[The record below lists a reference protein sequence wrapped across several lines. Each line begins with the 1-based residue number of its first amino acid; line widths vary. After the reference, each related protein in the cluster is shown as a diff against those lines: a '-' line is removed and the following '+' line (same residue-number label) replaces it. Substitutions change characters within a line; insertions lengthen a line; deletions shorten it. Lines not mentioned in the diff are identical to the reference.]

1 MNPKYILFFP
11 FISSLT
17 IVLNL
22 YNGDILGI
30 SCNFEYL
37 QWYIPPLFILSYFS
51 YNENNIRK
59 YIIEI
64 LVCLAAIIF
73 NIYWHYAWI
82 EDEKTNYRHRTEY
95 YDTQALLSAFLF
107 IILFYEFKTSKKTNI
122 TYV

>member
-37 QWYIPPLFILSYFS
+37 Q
-51 YNENNIRK
+51 
-59 YIIEI
+59 
-64 LVCLAAIIF
+64 
-73 NIYWHYAWI
+73 
-82 EDEKTNYRHRTEY
+82 
-95 YDTQALLSAFLF
+95 
-107 IILFYEFKTSKKTNI
+107 
-122 TYV
+122 